1 MNQNSDVSK
10 ILEKVILEVSDVR
23 KSIEEFKKSIKN
35 KSKRK
40 NDNNIYKEVIGSLIK
55 SNLELHAKIS
65 ELIVILNG
73 LSKDIKSLLDIF
85 KEAALA
91 YMETEPKVKEHNFSK
106 KIEELENY
114 NKRLSEIIE
123 KLIKEIEELKKEKD
137 RKDEKIQRHI
147 PLTPPPIPPPKR

>member
-40 NDNNIYKEVIGSLIK
+40 DDNDIYKEVIGSLIK

-73 LSKDIKSLLDIF
+73 LSK
-85 KEAALA
+85 
-91 YMETEPKVKEHNFSK
+91 
-106 KIEELENY
+106 
-114 NKRLSEIIE
+114 
-123 KLIKEIEELKKEKD
+123 
-137 RKDEKIQRHI
+137 
-147 PLTPPPIPPPKR
+147 

>member
-91 YMETEPKVKEHNFSK
+91 YMETEPKVKEYNFSK

-137 RKDEKIQRHI
+137 KKDEKIQRHM